1 MNTALIINIVI
12 AVVFVAVGFFVAI
25 ARNKYQELQQLRA
38 QGLKAAPKA
47 ATDDDGEPSTG
58 QESFWFGLGYS
69 GIAALTAIL
78 IPLGLWFGL
87 QVGRKWF
94 GEEQSLTSASVVLTL
109 VVIAGVI
116 SLLAVL
122 MMTALAFSAV
132 KLSDNKQALGLPEG
146 SVRAVIALSL
156 IVIFVI
162 TVVFLFGGLNR
173 PLGRIEHITFE
184 QANAVPVSVL
194 VSKRAED
201 PAVAELLKK
210 AEEAKA
216 KNDPNAAT
224 LQKDAETAAKASL
237 YTVERS
243 VDPSRGSEDF
253 AKQIITTLSTLVVS
267 ISAFYFGS
275 STAISAQKSGQKT
288 AAAAPT
294 ATPSAPVITKD
305 PANLDVKADE
315 PAEFTVTAT
324 GSDLTYQWQSQK
336 VTADAATDI
345 PGATT
350 NTYRIAK
357 VTTDDSGTKFSCKI
371 TNPAG
376 TVTSKVATL
385 TVT

>member
-1 MNTALIINIVI
+1 MNVPLFINIVI

-38 QGLKAAPKA
+38 QGLKPAPKA

-184 QANAVPVSVL
+184 QANAVPVTVL

-201 PAVAELLKK
+201 PAVAELQKK
-210 AEEAKA
+210 AEDAKA

-224 LQKDAETAAKASL
+224 LQKDAETAARASL

-253 AKQIITTLSTLVVS
+253 AKQIITTISTLVVS

-275 STAISAQKSGQKT
+275 STAISAQKSATT
-288 AAAAPT
+288 A
-294 ATPSAPVITKD
+294 APVITKQPTD
-305 PANLDVKADE
+305 LSVPAEK
-315 PAEFTVTAT
+315 PAEFSVAAT
-324 GSDLTYQWQSQK
+324 GPNLSYQWQKLTDSGN
-336 VTADAATDI
+336 TDI
-345 PGATT
+345 SGATT
-350 NTYRIAK
+350 NTYRISKAMPN
-357 VTTDDSGTKFSCKI
+357 DNGTQFLCKI

-376 TVTSKVATL
+376 TVTSRAAKL

>member
-87 QVGRKWF
+87 KWLPRS
-94 GEEQSLTSASVVLTL
+94 GATITDAPVMLTL
-109 VVIAGVI
+109 VVISGVI
-116 SLLAVL
+116 GLLAVL
-122 MMTALAFSAV
+122 MMAALAFSAV
-132 KLSDNKQALGLPEG
+132 KLADNKQALGLPEG

-162 TVVFLFGGLNR
+162 TVVFLFGNLGTQLNQIQH
-173 PLGRIEHITFE
+173 LTFE
-184 QANAVPVSVL
+184 QASAIPGAL
-194 VSKRAED
+194 VASKRAED
-201 PAVAELLKK
+201 PNVADLQKK
-210 AEEAKA
+210 ADELKGKPEEAKA
-216 KNDPNAAT
+216 RA
-224 LQKDAETAAKASL
+224 DADAAAKGAL
-237 YTVERS
+237 YTVERY

-253 AKQIITTLSTLVVS
+253 PKQIITTISTLVVS

-275 STAISAQKSGQKT
+275 STAISAQKS
-288 AAAAPT
+288 
-294 ATPSAPVITKD
+294 ATTSSTPPVITKQPSD
-305 PANLDVKADE
+305 RKVGVGEA
-315 PAEFTVTAT
+315 AEFSVAAT
-324 GSDLTYQWQSQK
+324 GSNLSYQWQN
-336 VTADAATDI
+336 VTDSGNTDI
-345 PGATT
+345 SGATS
-350 NTYRIAK
+350 NTYRIAEAK
-357 VTTDDSGTKFSCKI
+357 DTDDGRKFACKI
-371 TNPAG
+371 SNPAG
-376 TVTSKVATL
+376 TVTSSVATL

>member
-12 AVVFVAVGFFVAI
+12 AVVFVAAGFFVAI

-216 KNDPNAAT
+216 KNDPNAAP

-253 AKQIITTLSTLVVS
+253 AKQIITTISTLVVS

-275 STAISAQKSGQKT
+275 STAISAQKSAKT
-288 AAAAPT
+288 SS
-294 ATPSAPVITKD
+294 TPPVITKQ
-305 PANLDVKADE
+305 PADR
-315 PAEFTVTAT
+315 TVDAGQAAGFSVVAT
-324 GSDLTYQWQSQK
+324 GSNLSYQWQK
-336 VTADAATDI
+336 VTDSGATDI
-345 PGATT
+345 SGATN

-357 VTTDDSGTKFSCKI
+357 VTTDDNGAQFSCKI
-371 TNPAG
+371 SNPAG
-376 TVTSKVATL
+376 TVTSTVAKL
-385 TVT
+385 TVTT